1 MDRWELEERT
11 KGFALRVIRFVAQ
24 LPKNK
29 VADVLG
35 YQLLRSGTSV
45 GANYR
50 EAARA
55 ASRNDFVHKVGLV
68 EKEAAETEYW
78 LELLEGADIG
88 DAMERQWLRKEAREL
103 LAIFTASGRTAKS
116 NRNQQSAISGQ
127 QIETHNPTSA
137 IRNPQ

>member
-1 MDRWELEERT
+1 M
-11 KGFALRVIRFVAQ
+11 VRFVAE

-35 YQLLRSGTSV
+35 YQLLRSGTSI

-55 ASRNDFVHKVGLV
+55 ESRNDFVHKVGVV

-78 LELLEGADIG
+78 LELMEGAEIG
-88 DAMERQWLRKEAREL
+88 DADERRWLRAEAREL
-103 LAIFTASGRTAKS
+103 LAISAASGRTAKA
-116 NRNQQSAISGQ
+116 NRNPKSAIPAQSAIPPRAGRAAEAGELSG
-127 QIETHNPTSA
+127 TVLGL
-137 IRNPQ
+137 